1 MKVDGQGS
9 STPLVSVVVPTH
21 NPRRDYLQRVV
32 EALSVQS
39 LPSGEREL
47 LVIDNCS
54 RERVDGW
61 LDLSWQPGARVLR
74 EERLGLT
81 FARLRGFSEARGR
94 LIVMVDDD
102 NVVAPDYLANA
113 IRIATCHP
121 TLGAFG
127 GRVLPEYEVAPEP
140 WIHACGKGLGL
151 RDLGRE
157 ALVFPESPG
166 DPEVEGEEAGRGKFQ
181 EAQSGKVRMFNEF
194 PDCAPIGAGM
204 VLCREAARF
213 YAERFATAA
222 PGGGIITDRIGDSL
236 ASGGDNDICLTVLEG
251 GWQVGYFPEL
261 RLTHLIP
268 SQRLTL
274 SYQKRMARESM
285 RSFVLML
292 DRHGMRPWPAMPAWT
307 VPLRVARDWARVRP
321 WICPERALRW
331 STHRGCYEAR
341 ARLRP

>member
-1 MKVDGQGS
+1 M
-9 STPLVSVVVPTH
+9 
-21 NPRRDYLQRVV
+21 
-32 EALSVQS
+32 
-39 LPSGEREL
+39 
-47 LVIDNCS
+47 
-54 RERVDGW
+54 
-61 LDLSWQPGARVLR
+61 
-74 EERLGLT
+74 
-81 FARLRGFSEARGR
+81 
-94 LIVMVDDD
+94 
-102 NVVAPDYLANA
+102 
-113 IRIATCHP
+113 
-121 TLGAFG
+121 
-127 GRVLPEYEVAPEP
+127 
-140 WIHACGKGLGL
+140 

-157 ALVFPESPG
+157 VRIFPESPG
-166 DPEVEGEEAGRGKFQ
+166 DPEAK
-181 EAQSGKVRMFNEF
+181 SGKVRKFNEF

-204 VLCREAARF
+204 ILCREAARF
-213 YAERFATAA
+213 YAERLETAA
-222 PGGGIITDRIGDSL
+222 AGGGIITDRIGDSL